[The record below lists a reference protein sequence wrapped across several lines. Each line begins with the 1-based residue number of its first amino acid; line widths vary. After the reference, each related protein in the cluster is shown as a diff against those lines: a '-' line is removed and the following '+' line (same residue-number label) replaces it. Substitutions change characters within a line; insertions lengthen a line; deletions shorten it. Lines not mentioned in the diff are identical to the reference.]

1 MNLTKNETFDW
12 SDFIRKV
19 AVIAIPVALQNLLTT
34 TGSMIDTMMIS
45 SIGKIEVG
53 AVGLCAQFSTLMFSA
68 YWGFVGGGMLEDC
81 RIWLSADGVLHGVC
95 GTPSMYGNGA
105 GAIVWVDRLSGGKYQ
120 SELDPDLWPF
130 GGACHGRSGC
140 GACNGDRTGDRC
152 AYNPCD
158 RIYQKT
164 SLSVEHQTAF

>member
-68 YWGFVGGGMLEDC
+68 YWGFVGGGMLFFAQYWGAKDHKGINRSYGLTATC
-81 RIWLSADGVLHGVC
+81 MLTVAIIFCLLAVLFPEKIMELYTDKQAIREIDVRKWC
-95 GTPSMYGNGA
+95 G
-105 GAIVWVDRLSGGKYQ
+105 
-120 SELDPDLWPF
+120 
-130 GGACHGRSGC
+130 CHCMGRSS
-140 GACNGDRTGDRC
+140 
-152 AYNPCD
+152 
-158 RIYQKT
+158 QWW
-164 SLSVEHQTAF
+164 